1 VRLAASGRGS
11 EWGDVLMSDE
21 CNCRILFIR
30 FIPWIVRGLP
40 LGEIQKTQYIKGMN
54 DVGEDSHREFI
65 FEHFY
70 RNLDVLDRKTNAMF
84 AFTSILVV
92 VYAAL
97 VEYRVQN
104 RVAEIGL
111 IIGAL
116 LAFFAAI
123 MFLFVETVH
132 WSSPSDVSDTKLHAR
147 ILLDVRDRRTI
158 CYRIGWT
165 FSLFSLLMLFYTVV
179 VTGWNA
185 IKQ

>member
-1 VRLAASGRGS
+1 MVFS
-11 EWGDVLMSDE
+11 
-21 CNCRILFIR
+21 RIA
-30 FIPWIVRGLP
+30 PWIVRDLP
-40 LGEIQKTQYIKGMN
+40 LGETQKGQYINEMN
-54 DVGEDSHREFI
+54 NVGEDSHRKFI

-70 RNLDVLDRKTNAMF
+70 RTLDVLDRKTNAMF

-104 RVAEIGL
+104 RIAEIGI

-132 WSSPSDVSDTKLHAR
+132 WSNPLDISKTQLHAR
-147 ILLDVRDRRTI
+147 ILLDIRDRRTI

-165 FSLFSLLMLFYTVV
+165 FSLVSLLILFYTVV
-179 VTGWNA
+179 VTGWYA
-185 IKQ
+185 IRQ

>member
-1 VRLAASGRGS
+1 
-11 EWGDVLMSDE
+11 MSDK
-21 CNCRILFIR
+21 CNCRILFSR
-30 FIPWIVRGLP
+30 LIPWIVGGLP

-54 DVGEDSHREFI
+54 NVGEDSHRKFI

-84 AFTSILVV
+84 AFTSILVI
-92 VYAAL
+92 VYVAL
-97 VEYRVQN
+97 VEHRVQN
-104 RVAEIGL
+104 PIAEIG
-111 IIGAL
+111 IIFGIGAI

-132 WSSPSDVSDTKLHAR
+132 WSSPSDVSDTQLHAK

-165 FSLFSLLMLFYTVV
+165 SSLISLLILFYTIVM
-179 VTGWNA
+179 TGLNTM
-185 IKQ
+185 K